1 MNYVQGSKGL
11 TAQIPLLKVITLDI
25 DLSMMQRSRNW
36 GPTGKEKIT
45 EPVGTIYHLPYR
57 DDPKSNWGSIS
68 STILNTTF
76 YAIKYATQ
84 DHDQ

>member
-36 GPTGKEKIT
+36 DTTGKEKIT

-76 YAIKYATQ
+76 MYIICIQ
-84 DHDQ
+84 